1 MYTTMANTLRELG
14 YAVIV
19 PDYRKYP
26 EVKAGKMYHDV
37 RKTIRWAFTHAHE
50 FSGDTEQIHVMVSV
64 ECHAKNRASVAPLMY
79 QNHIRDIVLELIWL
93 RKLYY

>member
-26 EVKAGKMYHDV
+26 EVKAAKMYHDV

-64 ECHAKNRASVAPLMY
+64 KYHAKILATYNR
-79 QNHIRDIVLELIWL
+79 I
-93 RKLYY
+93 